1 MRLVIFIA
9 TIAIGC
15 ASAQAQ
21 TLEQLNRESLLP
33 MLGTIS
39 VEVTPNFT
47 DSRVDGCS
55 IGFRTLAQDWI
66 YKQGA
71 FIAVSGG
78 FGVMTIKGTYAAY
91 LKVTVHDVDPR
102 TMQFTPSPP
111 AGAYFVAGN
120 TTTKNAIVGSI
131 PSDEPGTIFVVSHV
145 GPTFPVFSKGL
156 ADGKVTIAFARKKD
170 GSDVVVA
177 IDTNVVDT
185 APNGQRKYSDQI
197 STDFLKCAQTLLE
210 QSK

>member
-1 MRLVIFIA
+1 MLAIALTCQSRIRHCGRTVTRTYVRPPLRHAHKPLLWSAGFLMRLVIFIA
-9 TIAIGC
+9 TIAVGC

-21 TLEQLNRESLLP
+21 PPEHLNRESLLP

-39 VEVTPNFT
+39 VEVTPNFA
-47 DSRVDGCS
+47 DGRLDGCS

-91 LKVTVHDVDPR
+91 LKVTVHDVDPL

-111 AGAYFVAGN
+111 ASAYFVAGN

-170 GSDVVVA
+170 G
-177 IDTNVVDT
+177 
-185 APNGQRKYSDQI
+185 
-197 STDFLKCAQTLLE
+197 
-210 QSK
+210 